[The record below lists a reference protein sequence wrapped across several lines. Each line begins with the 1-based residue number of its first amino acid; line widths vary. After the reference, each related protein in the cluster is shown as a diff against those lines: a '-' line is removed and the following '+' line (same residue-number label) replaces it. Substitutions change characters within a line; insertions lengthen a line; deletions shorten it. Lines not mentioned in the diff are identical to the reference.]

1 MPKPSPAFVLSVLA
15 LFVALGGTGYAA
27 IQIPKAS
34 VGAKQLKAK
43 AVTSGKVRNGAL
55 RLRHFKV
62 SERTKLRGEAGAR
75 GVSGLTGPAGTPRSA
90 GSRGSAGRRRGLRGT
105 RGFRETGGPGTSGTK
120 DSGRPRASRGTP
132 GSTGVEQ
139 VVVRT
144 TAFTFVA
151 GIGATGS
158 TVG

>member
-55 RLRHFKV
+55 RLRHFKI
-62 SERTKLRGEAGAR
+62 SERGKLRGEAGAR
-75 GVSGLTGPAGTPRSA
+75 GVSGLTGPAGA
-90 GSRGSAGRRRGLRGT
+90 RGLQGLA
-105 RGFRETGGPGTSGTK
+105 GAPG
-120 DSGRPRASRGTP
+120 AP
-132 GSTGVEQ
+132 G
-139 VVVRT
+139 
-144 TAFTFVA
+144 A
-151 GIGATGS
+151 
-158 TVG
+158 